1 MNRVEVLQHEMSTP
15 TPPRQFHATGTFPTL
30 TILLP
35 EFRLQLN
42 NLLQSNG
49 GAGRLRW
56 GDPIRG
62 GPDHRPSW
70 TISAFR

>member
-1 MNRVEVLQHEMSTP
+1 M
-15 TPPRQFHATGTFPTL
+15 
-30 TILLP
+30 
-35 EFRLQLN
+35 QLN

-62 GPDHRPSW
+62 GPDHTPSW
-70 TISAFR
+70 TISAFRQ